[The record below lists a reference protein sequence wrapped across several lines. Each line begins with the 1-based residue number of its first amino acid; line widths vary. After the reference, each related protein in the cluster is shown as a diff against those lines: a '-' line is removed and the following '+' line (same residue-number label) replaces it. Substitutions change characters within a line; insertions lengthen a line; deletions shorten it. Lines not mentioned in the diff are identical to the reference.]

1 MQLTQ
6 QPFGA
11 ALFIRRVGERGITVV
26 DRELARS
33 FALSPER
40 VIEDWSP
47 TTPAAI
53 DAAATTAL
61 LALEPQVVLLGTGAK
76 LVRPPVAALAPL
88 LTRGIGCEVMDN
100 AAAAR
105 TFNLLAGEGRR
116 VVAAFVLPAT

>member
-6 QPFGA
+6 QPAGET
-11 ALFIRRVGERGITVV
+11 LFIRRVGERGITVV
-26 DRELARS
+26 DRELIRS

-53 DAAATTAL
+53 DAAATIAL

-105 TFNLLAGEGRR
+105 TFNLLASEGRR
-116 VVAAFVLPAT
+116 VVAAFVLP